1 MVDLT
6 DKSKYLRARLCN
18 HDSILGFTDQVSFR
32 RITIRCELRP
42 GDRPDLRLD
51 FCSSWS
57 LMSKCFWTWKENW
70 CHPNILSIWS
80 RMIWCLL
87 FLMKIVSHNNG
98 DSAKKWPE
106 ADKFCPGGQFEC
118 PPENWLAFK
127 AIWLPPIAP
136 EGQLACHQKAFSREW
151 RGVEEIL
158 RSCKRIWK
166 LKPRL
171 EGCKI

>member
-1 MVDLT
+1 MNRNLPVEEQGGGSGLASHDWQLGSAKTFQALLKEYFYSSILAGSQISLYVHDLKMVDLT
-6 DKSKYLRARLCN
+6 HKSKYLRARLCN

-57 LMSKCFWTWKENW
+57 LISKCFWTWKENW

-87 FLMKIVSHNNG
+87 FLMIIVSHNNG
-98 DSAKKWPE
+98 DSAK
-106 ADKFCPGGQFEC
+106 
-118 PPENWLAFK
+118 
-127 AIWLPPIAP
+127 
-136 EGQLACHQKAFSREW
+136 
-151 RGVEEIL
+151 
-158 RSCKRIWK
+158 
-166 LKPRL
+166 
-171 EGCKI
+171 